1 MNADQGPGDG
11 QERAVEH
18 DVVLPAAPEQEQA
31 EQEQAEQEQPEQE
44 QPEQE
49 QAAPEQDGIGI
60 DELSDYLDRGR
71 SPYDPAIEESPE
83 HRRTLSAL
91 QRVRALSSA
100 LIDDDAARLPAPEE
114 SWFGSILTQV
124 RREARAGRDIP
135 LASVQP
141 DVLLTITEG
150 AVRGLVREAGDSVA
164 GVLVGRCRLLG
175 DVAEPGAEV
184 VVELTISVFWGVP
197 IAEAA
202 QQVRERV
209 HSRLLTQT
217 ELRVVRI
224 DVRVEDVYLP
234 GAEES

>member
-11 QERAVEH
+11 QESAVEH
-18 DVVLPAAPEQEQA
+18 DVVLPTAPDQEG
-31 EQEQAEQEQPEQE
+31 
-44 QPEQE
+44 
-49 QAAPEQDGIGI
+49 DGIGI

-71 SPYDPAIEESPE
+71 SPYDPVIEESPE
-83 HRRTLSAL
+83 HRRTLRAL

-100 LIDDDAARLPAPEE
+100 LIDDDAARLPAPHE

-184 VVELTISVFWGVP
+184 VVDLTISVFWGVP

-224 DVRVEDVYLP
+224 DVRVQDVYVP
-234 GAEES
+234 GPEES

>member
-31 EQEQAEQEQPEQE
+31 EQEQPEQE
-44 QPEQE
+44 QP
-49 QAAPEQDGIGI
+49 APEQDGIGI

>member
-18 DVVLPAAPEQEQA
+18 DVVLPAA
-31 EQEQAEQEQPEQE
+31 PEQE

>member
-11 QERAVEH
+11 PERAGEH
-18 DVVLPAAPEQEQA
+18 DVVLPPSLEQEA
-31 EQEQAEQEQPEQE
+31 DATEQEG
-44 QPEQE
+44 
-49 QAAPEQDGIGI
+49 DGIGI

-71 SPYDPAIEESPE
+71 TPYDPAIEESPE
-83 HRRTLSAL
+83 HRRTLRAL
-91 QRVRALSSA
+91 ERVRALSGA

-124 RREARAGRDIP
+124 RRESRAGRDIP

-141 DVLLTITEG
+141 DVALTITEG

-164 GVLVGRCRLLG
+164 GVLVGRCRLVG
-175 DVAEPGAEV
+175 DIAEPGAEV

-217 ELRVVRI
+217 ELRVSRI
-224 DVRVEDVYLP
+224 DVRVEDVYVP
-234 GAEES
+234 GTEES

>member
-31 EQEQAEQEQPEQE
+31 EQE